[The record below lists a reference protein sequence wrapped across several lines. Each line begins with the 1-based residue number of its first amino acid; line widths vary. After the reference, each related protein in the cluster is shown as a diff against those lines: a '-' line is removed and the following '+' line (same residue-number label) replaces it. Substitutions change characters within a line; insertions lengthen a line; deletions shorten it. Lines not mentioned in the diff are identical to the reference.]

1 VLISHKVYI
10 GHMTLY
16 LVVLPMCKPLS
27 REHKAVIFN
36 AIEEKLGELENHI
49 DGILG
54 NEHVEVKQCRT
65 AKTGKTAKK
74 KK

>member
-1 VLISHKVYI
+1 
-10 GHMTLY
+10 
-16 LVVLPMCKPLS
+16 MCKPLS
-27 REHKAVIFN
+27 REHKAVILQT
-36 AIEEKLGELENHI
+36 IEEKIGDLENHI

-54 NEHVEVKQCRT
+54 NGYVEVKACRT